1 MPQRRSAGAGR
12 LPAAR
17 RILRV
22 RDPHDRQGMGEL
34 DAFALEGAVNLQQD
48 VLLRIHV
55 QDVVGAL
62 EVVDDLEVERP
73 VAVAEEVARS
83 KSTSLRAVTISRIM
97 AGIAVICDSAVP

>member
-1 MPQRRSAGAGR
+1 
-12 LPAAR
+12 
-17 RILRV
+17 
-22 RDPHDRQGMGEL
+22 MGEL